1 VHVLSLL
8 QVKNL
13 IGGMRGLKALLW
25 EGSVLDPNE
34 ARAYP
39 MMLSVKFLTYIIR
52 VSASTDCPSQIA
64 KKNSP
69 LPSMARRSSLRAC
82 SGSCSPD
89 RSRPQNKSV
98 PSPMS
103 SRSVE
108 SFPSLSRNSLT
119 RVFLRRQ
126 SIRSCQGMINF
137 CSFPKTLHP
146 MTQLSMGVAAL
157 NHDSAFAAAYEKGI
171 KKTDYWTYTYEDSIN
186 LLAKL
191 PALAARIYRNIYRA
205 GEELPGVKKDLDLVG
220 EYLCKSAIL
229 PSLNFAIRK
238 LLQHAWLWK
247 QQGHDRVP
255 PSLHRLA
262 R

>member
-1 VHVLSLL
+1 METRSSAKSKYALRPFGFTCVHVLSLL

-52 VSASTDCPSQIA
+52 VSASMDCPSQIA

-69 LPSMARRSSLRAC
+69 LPSMARRSSPRAC

-98 PSPMS
+98 PFRMS

-108 SFPSLSRNSLT
+108 SFQSLSRNSLT

-126 SIRSCQGMINF
+126 SMRGPRDDNIS
-137 CSFPKTLHP
+137 
-146 MTQLSMGVAAL
+146 
-157 NHDSAFAAAYEKGI
+157 
-171 KKTDYWTYTYEDSIN
+171 
-186 LLAKL
+186 LASRRHCT
-191 PALAARIYRNIYRA
+191 P
-205 GEELPGVKKDLDLVG
+205 
-220 EYLCKSAIL
+220 
-229 PSLNFAIRK
+229 
-238 LLQHAWLWK
+238 
-247 QQGHDRVP
+247 
-255 PSLHRLA
+255 
-262 R
+262 